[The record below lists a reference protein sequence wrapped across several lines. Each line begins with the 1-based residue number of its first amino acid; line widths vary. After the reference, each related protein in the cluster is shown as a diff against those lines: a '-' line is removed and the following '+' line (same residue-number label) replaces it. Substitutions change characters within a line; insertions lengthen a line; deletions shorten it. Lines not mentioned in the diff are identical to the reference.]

1 MKATDELRRDYEAKV
16 RSDALNTYM
25 LTKEEELEYVY
36 ERVAYY
42 QNVCAGLI
50 ISIVLITACGSWV
63 IYKQQDAPACEQTK
77 EIATK
82 QGGEAYLPKL
92 ERQHV
97 R

>member
-50 ISIVLITACGSWV
+50 IGLVLITACGSWV
-63 IYKQQDAPACEQTK
+63 IYKQQDAPACEQIK

-82 QGGEAYLPKL
+82 QGGETYLPKL